1 MVPPSRLTPLLLAT
15 SALLAWGLTPG
26 ESASGM
32 PGKVRDALRNNLP
45 NAFDYERVERGY
57 YQQLLEAGRPAAL
70 LSAPDPN
77 HPEVTID
84 HGRLTQPVDDVREYI
99 LKPGLSRDP
108 SRRIPWSTN
117 AWGMRDREYAA
128 SKPSGTV
135 RIALVGD
142 SIATGWRVDDDE
154 GFEPRLEAAL
164 NARSQASG
172 GPAVEILNFA
182 VPGHGPG
189 QRWTHFSEG
198 GWSFDPDLVLFE
210 STPADPG
217 WDERRLRNLLAR
229 GLGRDAPVYREV
241 LDAARVP
248 HKPGLDTEVYKG
260 WLKPLRWE
268 LLAGV
273 YRAVVAD
280 CRSRGVPAIWVLI
293 PRVGTPVEP
302 AERKKLIDLARA
314 SGFSV
319 VLDVTDAYDGLDPSE
334 LEVSPNDFHPNA
346 IGHERIARRL
356 EAALA
361 ESGRVGLM
369 RDRTSWAS
377 SGETPG
383 EGVEPR

>member
-1 MVPPSRLTPLLLAT
+1 MPFLLAT
-15 SALLAWGLTPG
+15 SALLAWGLAPV

-32 PGKVRDALRNNLP
+32 SGKVRDALRNDLP
-45 NAFDYERVERGY
+45 NASDYERVERGY
-57 YQQLLEAGRPAAL
+57 YQQLLEACRPSAL

-77 HPEVTID
+77 HPDVTID
-84 HGRLTQPVDDVREYI
+84 HGRLTLPVDDLREYV

-108 SRRIPWSTN
+108 SQRIPWSTN
-117 AWGMRDREYAA
+117 SWGMRDREYATA
-128 SKPSGTV
+128 KPAGTF

-142 SIATGWRVDDDE
+142 SIATGWRVDDEE

-164 NARSQASG
+164 DARSQAAG
-172 GPAVEILNFA
+172 GPAVEVLNFA

-198 GWSFDPDLVLFE
+198 GWSFEPDLVLFE

-229 GLGRDAPVYREV
+229 GLGRDAPVYSEV

-248 HKPGLDTEVYKG
+248 HKSGLDAEVYKG

-280 CRSRGVPAIWVLI
+280 SRSRGVPAIWVLI
-293 PRVGTPVEP
+293 PRVGKPVDS
-302 AERKKLIDLARA
+302 AERKRLIDLARA
-314 SGFSV
+314 SGFSAV
-319 VLDVTDAYDGLDPSE
+319 IDVTDAYDGLDPAD

-346 IGHERIARRL
+346 LGHERIARRL
-356 EAALA
+356 EEALA
-361 ESGRVGLM
+361 ESGCAGLL
-369 RDRTSWAS
+369 RGRRSWVS
-377 SGETPG
+377 SGEAPG
-383 EGVEPR
+383 EGVDPR